1 MLCTYASNTVAVN
14 HNLCDLVSSTDNTD
28 CMISDEELACRIGT
42 DCRVARALRGL
53 ISKAGLTSMSTAYS
67 GIDSPGTSVLNL
79 LACAESQL
87 GMSTTAPQHLFAVE
101 WDTSCQRELQIH
113 PSGAECLFSNIEDFL
128 REPLKGMLHELV
140 SNDKLR
146 TVLQPVV
153 MQNPSNAV
161 ALHLACIKEFP

>member
-1 MLCTYASNTVAVN
+1 
-14 HNLCDLVSSTDNTD
+14 
-28 CMISDEELACRIGT
+28 
-42 DCRVARALRGL
+42 
-53 ISKAGLTSMSTAYS
+53 
-67 GIDSPGTSVLNL
+67 
-79 LACAESQL
+79 
-87 GMSTTAPQHLFAVE
+87 MSTTAPQHLFAVE